1 MAVVFQPDEE
11 GLGAV
16 LESIPEFVLVVG
28 PERRILYINRLEPG
42 FVLEDV
48 LGMKATEF
56 MFPESRGEFDAALDS
71 VLRTGNRDEYEFKIS
86 LSDGSPAWYR
96 SRMIPFRKAGEV
108 IAVVLVGTNI
118 TELKEK
124 QEEVDRLRRLLPIC
138 SWCDRIRSEDGTWER
153 IESYLEKERDT
164 RVTHG
169 MCPDCEGKVD
179 RSSDDDEPNGSVA

>member
-1 MAVVFQPDEE
+1 MAMVFQPDEE
-11 GLGAV
+11 GLGAI

-28 PERRILYINRLEPG
+28 PDRRILYINRLEPG
-42 FVLEDV
+42 FDLEDV

-56 MFPESRGEFDAALDS
+56 MFPESQEAFDAALDS
-71 VLRTGNRDEYEFKIS
+71 VLQTGSREEYEFKVS

-96 SRMIPFRKAGEV
+96 SRMIPFGNAGEV
-108 IAVVLVGTNI
+108 TAVVLVATNI

-153 IESYLEKERDT
+153 MESYLEKERDT

-169 MCPDCEGKVD
+169 MCPDCERKVD
-179 RSSDDDEPNGSVA
+179 GSYDDGESDGSVA